1 MTMPLLRSRVVV
13 ASLAGALM
21 LSVAA
26 AVPPGPLDTVRQASD
41 RIIAVLSDPGVPR
54 NERWTYIA
62 PIIRENFDFLSM
74 SQSVLSQ
81 DWKRATPQEQS
92 RFVDYFSQYIEG
104 TYRSKIE
111 AYSGQRI
118 EYTGEKVRG
127 ERAAV
132 QSVIHAG
139 GTQIPVGY
147 YLRRISDGSWRA
159 YDVTIEGVS
168 LVNSYRETY
177 TAIAKTSGVDGVL
190 SHVERRVRELRAS
203 GDLAAPARATRTQ

>member
-1 MTMPLLRSRVVV
+1 MPLPRSR
-13 ASLAGALM
+13 AL
-21 LSVAA
+21 AA
-26 AVPPGPLDTVRQASD
+26 ALACALLASIAAAATPGPLDTVKQASD
-41 RIIAVLSDPGVPR
+41 SIIAVLSDPKIPR

-118 EYTGEKVRG
+118 EYTDEKVRG

-132 QSVIHAG
+132 QSIIHAG
-139 GTQIPVGY
+139 NTQIPVGY
-147 YLRRISDGSWRA
+147 YLRRVSDGSWRA
-159 YDVTIEGVS
+159 YDVTVEGVS

-177 TAIAKTSGVDGVL
+177 AAIARSSGLDGVL

-203 GDLAAPARATRTQ
+203 GELAAPGGATRTQ